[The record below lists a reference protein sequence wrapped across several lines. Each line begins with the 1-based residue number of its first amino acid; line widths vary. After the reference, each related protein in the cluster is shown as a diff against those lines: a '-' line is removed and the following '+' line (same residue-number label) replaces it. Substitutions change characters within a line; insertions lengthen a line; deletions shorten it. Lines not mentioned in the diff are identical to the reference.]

1 MKKIIKKWISQ
12 VLLTIIL
19 AILINKFLIYTVY
32 ITSESMS
39 PTINKDDRLFIR
51 KIYNS
56 NSIKRG
62 DILVFNS
69 EELREILIKRVI
81 GLPGDNIKIHNG
93 EITINGEKIEEEYVK
108 NNEFNYEGEFIIPSG
123 KYFFLGDNRNNSKD
137 SRFWV
142 NPYIDFEDIE
152 GKVLIRVYPF
162 KAFGKL

>member
-1 MKKIIKKWISQ
+1 MKKIIKKWISP

-32 ITSESMS
+32 IPSESMS